1 MLPETKKNR
10 EEKKQKQ
17 QEKNVTKKSQH
28 EQVQHESQQSMS
40 GFYLISIAGFLV
52 SLLGLYYKRQEVL
65 TMLKAAKSEEKV
77 IKKVPMKEEH
87 EESQLVNMD

>member
-1 MLPETKKNR
+1 M
-10 EEKKQKQ
+10 
-17 QEKNVTKKSQH
+17 
-28 EQVQHESQQSMS
+28 QHESQQSMS
-40 GFYLISIAGFLV
+40 GFYLISIAGSLV